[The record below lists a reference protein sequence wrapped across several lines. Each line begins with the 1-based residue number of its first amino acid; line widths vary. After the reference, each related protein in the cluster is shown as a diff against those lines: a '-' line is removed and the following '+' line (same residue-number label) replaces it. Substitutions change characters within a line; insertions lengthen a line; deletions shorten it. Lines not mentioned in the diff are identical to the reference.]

1 LVEPLQVAMDNGAK
15 RVLIPIEN
23 KRNFL
28 DVSGDVLENIDPIFY
43 GDLRT
48 AGFKAL
54 GLN

>member
-1 LVEPLQVAMDNGAK
+1 MARSRSNADSPEHTSS
-15 RVLIPIEN
+15 
-23 KRNFL
+23 L